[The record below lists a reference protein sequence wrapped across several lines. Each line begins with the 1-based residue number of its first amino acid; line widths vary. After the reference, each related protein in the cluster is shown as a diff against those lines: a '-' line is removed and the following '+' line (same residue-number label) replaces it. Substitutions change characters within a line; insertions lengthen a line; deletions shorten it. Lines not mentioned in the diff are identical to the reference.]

1 MPDGITKD
9 GVLHVVSN
17 VIIPPKK
24 LGSGELSMYKGD
36 ELTVEDLKER
46 LEPFVEA
53 DEETDETDETE
64 TEEATEWPDLGL
76 DL

>member
-24 LGSGELSMYKGD
+24 LGSGELSMYKGE
-36 ELTVEDLKER
+36 ELTIEDLKER

-53 DEETDETDETE
+53 NEETDTTE
-64 TEEATEWPDLGL
+64 TEESTEWPDLGL

>member
-1 MPDGITKD
+1 
-9 GVLHVVSN
+9 
-17 VIIPPKK
+17 
-24 LGSGELSMYKGD
+24 MYKGE

-53 DEETDETDETE
+53 DEETDETETE
-64 TEEATEWPDLGL
+64 KATEWPDLGL